1 MADLIA
7 LDEKTFV
14 AGQIQP
20 DDVEEIAALGI
31 KLIVNNRPDGE
42 AFQGQP
48 AARDIETEAARHGL
62 AFVNLPF
69 TMATLTPEH
78 VAAFAEIL
86 NGADGQILAYCRT
99 GNRCSLLWA
108 AANVALGAP
117 LEAVIEQAMEAGYDL
132 RPAAQ
137 LLHDL
142 GNSTV
147 VE

>member
-1 MADLIA
+1 MADLIPI
-7 LDEKTFV
+7 DEKTFV
-14 AGQIQP
+14 AGQISP
-20 DDVEEIAALGI
+20 DDLEEIAAQGI

-42 AFQGQP
+42 AYFGQP
-48 AARDIETEAARHGL
+48 AAKDIEAEAAKHGI

-78 VAAFAEIL
+78 VSTFAEIL
-86 NGADGQILAYCRT
+86 SGTDGQILAYCRT
-99 GNRCSLLWA
+99 GNRCSLIWA

-117 LEAVIEQAMEAGYDL
+117 IEAVIAQAAEAGYDL
-132 RPAAQ
+132 QPAAQ
-137 LLHDL
+137 LVSDL